1 MFLLRFP
8 LSPLCR
14 LQEGHSARLD
24 QRKKEAKHK
33 EAMEGE
39 MRAMTEL
46 RAKQIE
52 DAEAKKAEQRAKER
66 SAIATPG
73 RRLQT
78 PGRTP
83 ARRIGL

>member
-1 MFLLRFP
+1 M
-8 LSPLCR
+8 
-14 LQEGHSARLD
+14 QEGHSARLD

-39 MRAMTEL
+39 MRAMTDL
-46 RAKQIE
+46 RSKQLE
-52 DAEAKKAEQRAKER
+52 EAEAKKAEQRARER

-73 RRLQT
+73 RRIQT

-83 ARRIGL
+83 GRRIGL